1 MLNSSFEM
9 PSIEIKAVRSRN
21 KPKQK
26 KENSLPPI
34 PSRFPLE
41 FKMDPHNILVHD
53 ASIIE
58 NFNNTLDSIT
68 DVKNEKNSGFYVE
81 KKDIK
86 SLK

>member
-1 MLNSSFEM
+1 M
-9 PSIEIKAVRSRN
+9 PSIERKVVRSRN
-21 KPKQK
+21 KPIQK

-41 FKMDPHNILVHD
+41 FKMDPHNILVRD

-58 NFNNTLDSIT
+58 NFNSTLDNIT

-81 KKDIK
+81 KKDLK